1 MFCKLLWDAINIKN
15 LWRIIMNGLKFLAMC
30 ALSAGMAFSGINSA
44 EAAKVALLPLVNNVV
59 DREDLN
65 QIYYDR
71 AVSATKQ
78 AEDSELV
85 ENTEV
90 DAVGDK
96 FVKLGQL
103 PDQEALAE
111 LAQKSGSDLVV
122 MMQVDEMSYHKKS
135 TNPNS
140 DGLVLNLK
148 GRLVA
153 FDNIQGKFI
162 NKRIDD
168 EDECKESLTAR
179 YDVLGDQ
186 FAKSVTR
193 EMKRLLGVKKVTFEK
208 PKISKAG
215 FKGDR
220 K

>member
-1 MFCKLLWDAINIKN
+1 
-15 LWRIIMNGLKFLAMC
+15 MNGLKFLAMC

-71 AVSATKQ
+71 AVSATKE
-78 AEDSELV
+78 ADDSEIV

-90 DAVGDK
+90 DAFGDK

-135 TNPNS
+135 TNLNS

-193 EMKRLLGVKKVTFEK
+193 EMKRLLGVKKVSFEK

>member
-1 MFCKLLWDAINIKN
+1 MKTLKL
-15 LWRIIMNGLKFLAMC
+15 LAMC
-30 ALSAGMAFSGINSA
+30 AVSAGLAFSNISGA
-44 EAAKVALLPLVNNVV
+44 EAAKVALLPLVNNVA

-65 QIYYDR
+65 QIYFDR
-71 AVSATKQ
+71 AVSAAKQ
-78 AEDSELV
+78 ADDSELV
-85 ENTEV
+85 ESTEV

-135 TNPNS
+135 THPDS
-140 DGLVLNLK
+140 DGLILNLK

-220 K
+220 R